1 MVGHTGNYL
10 QTIKG
15 LEAVDTNI
23 GRVMEA
29 IDKVGGVL
37 IVLADHG
44 NAEEMYQLNN
54 DKKEAKTSHTLNKVP
69 FIIYGKDISDIKI
82 KNGDFG
88 LANLASTITSI
99 LDIKPNSK
107 WLESIV
113 EIKKCS

>member
-1 MVGHTGNYL
+1 M
-10 QTIKG
+10 
-15 LEAVDTNI
+15 
-23 GRVMEA
+23 
-29 IDKVGGVL
+29 
-37 IVLADHG
+37 
-44 NAEEMYQLNN
+44 
-54 DKKEAKTSHTLNKVP
+54 S
-69 FIIYGKDISDIKI
+69 SDIKI